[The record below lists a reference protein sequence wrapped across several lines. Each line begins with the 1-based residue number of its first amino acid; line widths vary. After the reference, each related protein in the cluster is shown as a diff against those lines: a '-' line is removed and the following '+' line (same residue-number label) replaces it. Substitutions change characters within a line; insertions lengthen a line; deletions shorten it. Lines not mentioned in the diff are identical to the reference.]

1 MFATLL
7 QNLVLSSLF
16 YLLTIDFAI
25 YFQIL
30 MSFYKKED
38 FLNAKLAETPLQND
52 GIFECDTINCT
63 KTDPQDQKTTVKKDK
78 NVSDSI
84 ENNIWLYV
92 MSKKK

>member
-1 MFATLL
+1 
-7 QNLVLSSLF
+7 
-16 YLLTIDFAI
+16 
-25 YFQIL
+25 